1 MAIVT
6 ACVKKALATGLVAVS
21 FMVSAN
27 AFAQGAEYN
36 YLLHCGGCHIEDGS
50 GLPPHVP
57 DLRVEMPLF
66 AGFTEGRAY
75 IARVPG
81 VIQAPMDSQQLTDVL
96 NLLLSR
102 FAPEGSDLQP
112 FSVEEIT
119 LYQQEELLDPK
130 KLRDLLLA
138 QISGMSQ
145 SSDYVNPDN

>member
-6 ACVKKALATGLVAVS
+6 ACVKKALAAGLVAGS
-21 FMVSAN
+21 LIGTAS

-66 AGFTEGRAY
+66 AAFTEGRAY

-81 VIQAPMDSQQLTDVL
+81 VIQAPMDTKQLTDVL
-96 NLLLSR
+96 NLLLTR

-112 FSVEEIT
+112 FSVDEIT

-130 KLRDLLLA
+130 KLRDQLLA
-138 QISGMSQ
+138 QMTGTTQ
-145 SSDYVNPDN
+145 SSDHLNPDN

>member
-81 VIQAPMDSQQLTDVL
+81 VIQAPMDSQHLKDL
-96 NLLLSR
+96 ICSRSLLKRSR
-102 FAPEGSDLQP
+102 CISRKSYWIPRNCAIYFWRKSL
-112 FSVEEIT
+112 VC
-119 LYQQEELLDPK
+119 PK
-130 KLRDLLLA
+130 A
-138 QISGMSQ
+138 
-145 SSDYVNPDN
+145 VTT

>member
-1 MAIVT
+1 MATVT
-6 ACVKKALATGLVAVS
+6 ACVKTALTAGVFVVTLFVAAKAA
-21 FMVSAN
+21 
-27 AFAQGAEYN
+27 AQGAEYN

-96 NLLLSR
+96 NLLLTR
-102 FAPEGSDLQP
+102 FAPVNSGLQP
-112 FSVEEIT
+112 FSAAEIM
-119 LYQQEELLDPK
+119 LYQQEALLDPK
-130 KLRDLLLA
+130 KLRDELLA
-138 QISGMSQ
+138 QMSETAQ
-145 SSDYVNPDN
+145 SSDPVTTDN